1 MSFEI
6 QAQTDGD
13 DRGRQAVASGAE
25 ICVSN
30 ISTPF
35 CAAAALQIT
44 NWREISARTPLEL
57 PFSFLTYQ

>member
-13 DRGRQAVASGAE
+13 DWGRQAVASGAE

-30 ISTPF
+30 ISIPF

-44 NWREISARTPLEL
+44 NWREGGLRQDAV
-57 PFSFLTYQ
+57 